1 MTYTDRP
8 TTLSRLYDSLGEIYK
23 CPKYGG
29 LREVAREAAV
39 FGSVGTE
46 QAAGG
51 QGALDRIR
59 GRARSAQ
66 AQTAVAVRG
75 AEGAWWCGLKCGL
88 FYGL

>member
-46 QAAGG
+46 QAAVGRVRWIESAAGLARHRPKQPWPCEELKALGG
-51 QGALDRIR
+51 VD
-59 GRARSAQ
+59 
-66 AQTAVAVRG
+66 
-75 AEGAWWCGLKCGL
+75 
-88 FYGL
+88 